1 MENVRKHRDIKPA
14 SIKRKGNYLVS
25 EPNYHTT
32 KFFTE
37 NLLAIELRKTQISI
51 NKPVY
56 FSLSIFNLCKTVMHE
71 FWYDYVKPKYGENA
85 KFCFMDTSSFIVYVK
100 KEDIVKILQKMLK
113 QDLTLQILN
122 NTDHC
127 LKKKIKK

>member
-1 MENVRKHRDIKPA
+1 
-14 SIKRKGNYLVS
+14 
-25 EPNYHTT
+25 
-32 KFFTE
+32 
-37 NLLAIELRKTQISI
+37 
-51 NKPVY
+51 
-56 FSLSIFNLCKTVMHE
+56 MHE

-100 KEDIVKILQKMLK
+100 KEDIVKILQKILK